1 MQQNEKI
8 SIVIA
13 TMNRVES
20 LKDTLEYIAQSSI
33 KPDEIVV
40 VDQSRDENVR
50 VQNEKLCFEMDM
62 NIKIFFREPSLT
74 AARNFGLT
82 QVTNDIV
89 IFMDDDVRVQKETIE
104 NVLNIMSDPSIA
116 MIGGLDEKP
125 SMTNSKIGYL
135 FGKKS
140 YINRNIGHVTGALYG
155 RYPMIVDKET
165 PTQWAMGYF
174 FVVRKS
180 LVEKWNL
187 DWDERF
193 LSYGYPEDLDFS
205 FRYYR
210 EAKKENLKC
219 IITPDVTVKHMCSQ
233 EWRETPSK
241 VTYMYIV
248 HREYLTYKWCL
259 GFWSRVQTRWSNFGM
274 LLERVLHKNNY
285 KDVIKAQR
293 FCDKYRKDIKKGIL
307 HSELYMK

>member
-1 MQQNEKI
+1 MNQNNKL
-8 SIVIA
+8 SVVIA
-13 TMNRVES
+13 TMNRTES
-20 LKDTLEYIAQSSI
+20 LRDTLEYLEKSSVLPTEVI
-33 KPDEIVV
+33 V
-40 VDQSRDENVR
+40 VDQSTNTEIHSENL
-50 VQNEKLCFEMDM
+50 KLCEQINM
-62 NIKIFFREPSLT
+62 NVQVFFREPSLT
-74 AARNFGLT
+74 AARNFGIT
-82 QVTNDIV
+82 KAENDVV
-89 IFMDDDVRVQKETIE
+89 IFMDDDVRVQENTIE
-104 NVLNIMSDPSIA
+104 NITKLMSDSTIS

-125 SMTNSKIGYL
+125 SMTKSLIGYL

-140 YINRNIGHVTGALYG
+140 YFKRNIGHVTGALYG
-155 RYPMIVDKET
+155 RYPMVIDKET

-210 EAKKENLKC
+210 EAKKEGLKC

-233 EWRETPSK
+233 EWREIPSK

-248 HREYLTYKWCL
+248 HREYLTYKWGL

-274 LLERVLHKNNY
+274 LLERLMHRNNAV
-285 KDVIKAQR
+285 DVIKAQL
-293 FCDKYRKDIKKGIL
+293 FCDTYRKDIKKGIL

>member
-1 MQQNEKI
+1 MSRNVKI

-13 TMNRVES
+13 TMNRTDS
-20 LKDTLEYIAQSSI
+20 LKDTLEYISI
-33 KPDEIVV
+33 STIMPDEIIV
-40 VDQSRDENVR
+40 VDQSKEESVR
-50 VQNEKLCFEMDM
+50 NKNKELCSATDM
-62 NIKIFFREPSLT
+62 NIRVFFREPSLT
-74 AARNFGLT
+74 AARNFGLS
-82 QVTNDIV
+82 QATNDIV
-89 IFMDDDVRVQKETIE
+89 IFMDDDVRVRKETIE
-104 NVLNIMSDPSIA
+104 NVANIMSEQSVA

-125 SMTNSKIGYL
+125 SMTNSKMGYI

-140 YINRNIGHVTGALYG
+140 YKNRNVGHVAFGIYG

-165 PTQWAMGYF
+165 QTQWAMGYF

-180 LVEKWNL
+180 LIEKWNL

-210 EAKKENLKC
+210 ESKKEGLKC
-219 IITPDVTVKHMCSQ
+219 ILTPDVTVKHMCSQ

-248 HREYLTYKWCL
+248 HREYLTYKWNL
-259 GFWSRVQTRWSNFGM
+259 GSWSRVQTRWSNFGM
-274 LLERVLHKNNY
+274 FLERLLHRNNAM
-285 KDVIKAQR
+285 DVVKAQL
-293 FCDKYRKDIKKGIL
+293 FCDKYRKDIRKGIL

>member
-1 MQQNEKI
+1 MQQNERV
-8 SIVIA
+8 SVVIA
-13 TMNRVES
+13 TMNRTES
-20 LKDTLEYIAQSSI
+20 LKDTLEYLEKSSVS
-33 KPDEIVV
+33 PHQIVV
-40 VDQSRDENVR
+40 VDQSTNIDVHNENT
-50 VQNEKLCFEMDM
+50 KLCAQMNM
-62 NIKIFFREPSLT
+62 NIQVFFREPSLT
-74 AARNFGLT
+74 AARNFGIT
-82 QVTNDIV
+82 KAENDVV
-89 IFMDDDVRVQKETIE
+89 IFMDDDVRVRENTIT
-104 NVLNIMSDPSIA
+104 NIIELMSDSKVS

-125 SMTNSKIGYL
+125 SMTKSVSGYL

-140 YINRNIGHVTGALYG
+140 YFNRNIGHVTGALYG
-155 RYPMIVDKET
+155 RYPMTVDKET

-180 LVEKWNL
+180 LVEKWKL

-210 EAKKENLKC
+210 ESEKEGLKC
-219 IITPDVTVKHMCSQ
+219 IITPAVIVKHMCSQ

-248 HREYLTYKWCL
+248 HREYLTYKLGL

-274 LLERVLHKNNY
+274 LLERVMRKNNY
-285 KDVIKAQR
+285 KDVIQAQL

>member
-1 MQQNEKI
+1 
-8 SIVIA
+8 
-13 TMNRVES
+13 MNRIES
-20 LKDTLEYIAQSSI
+20 LRDTLEFLEKSSI
-33 KPDEIVV
+33 LPDQIVV
-40 VDQSRDENVR
+40 VDQST
-50 VQNEKLCFEMDM
+50 NEKVHNENKKLCAQINM
-62 NIKIFFREPSLT
+62 NIQVFFREPSLT
-74 AARNFGLT
+74 AARNFGIT
-82 QVTNDIV
+82 KAENDIV
-89 IFMDDDVRVQKETIE
+89 IFMDDDVRVQENTIE
-104 NVLNIMSDPSIA
+104 NITTLMSDSKIS

-125 SMTNSKIGYL
+125 SMTKSLIGYL

-140 YINRNIGHVTGALYG
+140 YKNRNIGHVTGALYG
-155 RYPMIVDKET
+155 RYPMVVDKET
-165 PTQWAMGYF
+165 STQWAMGYF

-210 EAKKENLKC
+210 ESEREGLKC

-233 EWRETPSK
+233 EWREIPSK

-248 HREYLTYKWCL
+248 NREYLTYKWGL

-274 LLERVLHKNNY
+274 LLERLLHRNNAV
-285 KDVIKAQR
+285 DVIKAQL
-293 FCDKYRKDIKKGIL
+293 FCDKYRKDIKKGNL
-307 HSELYMK
+307 HTELYMK

>member
-1 MQQNEKI
+1 M
-8 SIVIA
+8 V
-13 TMNRVES
+13 
-20 LKDTLEYIAQSSI
+20 
-33 KPDEIVV
+33 
-40 VDQSRDENVR
+40 
-50 VQNEKLCFEMDM
+50 
-62 NIKIFFREPSLT
+62 
-74 AARNFGLT
+74 
-82 QVTNDIV
+82 
-89 IFMDDDVRVQKETIE
+89 
-104 NVLNIMSDPSIA
+104 
-116 MIGGLDEKP
+116 
-125 SMTNSKIGYL
+125 
-135 FGKKS
+135 
-140 YINRNIGHVTGALYG
+140 
-155 RYPMIVDKET
+155 VDKET

-174 FVVRKS
+174 FAVRKS

-210 EAKKENLKC
+210 ESKKEGLKC

-248 HREYLTYKWCL
+248 HREYLTYKWNL

-274 LLERVLHKNNY
+274 LLERLIHRNNAI
-285 KDVIKAQR
+285 DVIKAQF
-293 FCDKYRKDIKKGIL
+293 FCDKYRKDIKRGNL

>member
-8 SIVIA
+8 SVIIA
-13 TMNRVES
+13 TMNRTES
-20 LKDTLEYIAQSSI
+20 LRDTLGYLKKSSVL
-33 KPDEIVV
+33 PHQIVV
-40 VDQSRDENVR
+40 VDQSTNEDVHNDNVT
-50 VQNEKLCFEMDM
+50 LCAQLNM
-62 NIKIFFREPSLT
+62 NIQVFFREPSLT
-74 AARNFGLT
+74 AARNFGMT
-82 QVTNDIV
+82 KAENDVV
-89 IFMDDDVRVQKETIE
+89 IFMDDDVRVQENTIE
-104 NVLNIMSDPSIA
+104 NIIKLMSDSSIG

-140 YINRNIGHVTGALYG
+140 YWNRNIGHVTGALYG
-155 RYPMIVDKET
+155 RYPMSVDKET

-210 EAKKENLKC
+210 EAKKDGLKC

-233 EWRETPSK
+233 EWREIPSK

-248 HREYLTYKWCL
+248 HREYLTYKWDL

-274 LLERVLHKNNY
+274 LLERILHKNNY
-285 KDVIKAQR
+285 KDVIEAQR
-293 FCDKYRKDIKKGIL
+293 FCDKYRKDIKRGIL